1 MEWPMR
7 SPPGT
12 TSVWA
17 QSAGASCPTRSGR
30 KNRNITCEGTMSG
43 SVDYLPLFHD
53 VRGVNVLVV
62 GGGTVATRK
71 VETLLAREAIVTVV
85 ATEFSR
91 PIVDWTRRGE
101 IRAIEGRF

>member
-17 QSAGASCPTRSGR
+17 RSAGASCPTRSGQAS
-30 KNRNITCEGTMSG
+30 RNITCEGTVTG
-43 SVDYLPLFHD
+43 SVEYLPLFHD

-71 VETLLAREAIVTVV
+71 AKTLLAREAIVTVV

-91 PIVDWTRRGE
+91 PMMVWTRRGE
-101 IRAIEGRF
+101 IHAIE